1 MFHAAGSRAAEAL
14 GEVAAVHAEIGDTT
28 LPAAAW
34 RSRVSGWWR
43 EAPHNLRGSVYMI
56 AAFVFLSA
64 MVAAVKALGT
74 RLPLAEVLV
83 IRQGIIALLL
93 APLFLRGGMAAFRTR
108 HPGLQILRG
117 LFALGAMFA
126 GFTAVLHIPLAEAT
140 AISFSQALFVTVAA
154 VIVLKEKVGPRRWLA
169 TAIGFIGVLIM
180 VRPGGHGL
188 DAYALL
194 AVLGALFS
202 CGITITVRVL
212 ADSERTESI
221 MAYQSLVLFVA
232 LSYPA
237 WSAWIWPTPDEWL
250 LLGFIG
256 TVGAIG
262 QWLITRAYQVGDA
275 AALAPLDFVRLL
287 MATAIGYLVFAE
299 TLTLS
304 TLIGGTIVV
313 AATLYIVR
321 HNARRVARAGLVA
334 EPAT

>member
-1 MFHAAGSRAAEAL
+1 MRAPWTGGA
-14 GEVAAVHAEIGDTT
+14 
-28 LPAAAW
+28 
-34 RSRVSGWWR
+34 R
-43 EAPHNLRGSVYMI
+43 APHNLRGSIYMI
-56 AAFVFLSA
+56 VAFIFLSA
-64 MVAAVKALGT
+64 MVAAVKAVGT
-74 RLPLAEVLV
+74 RVPLAEVLV
-83 IRQGIIALLL
+83 IRQIIIASLLS
-93 APLFLRGGMAAFRTR
+93 PLFLHRGLLNTLRTH

-154 VIVLKEKVGPRRWLA
+154 VFVLKEKVGPRRWLA
-169 TAIGFIGVLIM
+169 TAIGFAGVMIM
-180 VRPGGHGL
+180 LRPSGHGL

-212 ADSERTESI
+212 ADSERTETI

-237 WSAWIWPTPDEWL
+237 WRSWIWPTPDEWL

-256 TVGAIG
+256 AVGTIG

-287 MATAIGYLVFAE
+287 MATAIGYLVFSE
-299 TLTLS
+299 VLTLS
-304 TLIGGTIVV
+304 TMIGGTIVV
-313 AATLYIVR
+313 AATLYTVR
-321 HNARRVARAGLVA
+321 HNARRVARAGVA
-334 EPAT
+334 PDPAT